1 MQRRLRLISLV
12 KSSRNHVGAAL
23 RGCPSV
29 ASKANP
35 VQVRRGGHGGP
46 PLHCLRVASALVLL
60 LVVFA
65 GHAAS
70 QTLQSKANDIRAAMD
85 AREFARAESL
95 ARELRSTDEAA
106 FTRNNFD
113 YLLARLLDRRGARAE
128 ASSLY
133 LAMLERNSIV
143 AQYALWHLSLLAKNS
158 GDLALERQY
167 ITRLLVSY
175 PSSALASPARERL
188 IDSHLESGDYRAAAA
203 LLKPIASTTGVKGR
217 SVLARLGDA
226 YSKIGDSEQA
236 RAVFNQLIGAS
247 RDDYALAAAAGL
259 DALDKAS
266 RTNPNEFEAI
276 RRARIY
282 LFNRHWPEAR
292 AHFIDIVDRF
302 PESPNRPE
310 ALYQTGFTFF
320 REYNFDEAIKWFERA
335 HTEFPA
341 KKEGEQG
348 YYYVGS
354 SLQQAHRYEQ
364 AARRYSDFITAYPA
378 SDLLEGA
385 YRNVVDCLRYAG
397 KYDEA
402 IEWSRR
408 IVQVF
413 ARQPLATV
421 GLYNEAKIELTQG
434 HYEAALTLV
443 NRVAAMPVNAKLVS
457 SPIRGEAAFLRI
469 FTLEKMG
476 RVAEAARAYLAIPD
490 ERDSYFGYRATE
502 RLRALMNSDEGRRVI
517 EPAARA
523 YRAQARAAFDGG
535 RYSEAKDAANQAL
548 RLIDDDAT
556 RTELLGILRK
566 CYTHLPAYSAVSRYR
581 LVPVAREVISGS
593 SPAQAETTHHAL
605 ASEFMFLG
613 LYDEGVTELA
623 EARLGTASVPD
634 TNSDT
639 SYSLAVYSN
648 RGDQAHHAIAFGESA
663 GKTIPQDYQLEL
675 MPRDLAEL
683 IYPAPYRDAFDRYSP
698 KLDVDPRLVL
708 SLARQESRFNPS
720 VKSAAAARGLLQF
733 IPETAQKLADEEGL
747 KNFELDDVYTPE
759 IAVRLAVRYV
769 ADLLKLF
776 PNNPHAV
783 LAAYNTGE
791 FNVER
796 WISRA
801 RSADVDRLLTEIAIP
816 ETKDYVA
823 KVMNSYRAYVRLYT
837 EDLRPRGK

>member
-1 MQRRLRLISLV
+1 MVLCSLPTF
-12 KSSRNHVGAAL
+12 AQ
-23 RGCPSV
+23 
-29 ASKANP
+29 P
-35 VQVRRGGHGGP
+35 V
-46 PLHCLRVASALVLL
+46 
-60 LVVFA
+60 
-65 GHAAS
+65 
-70 QTLQSKANDIRAAMD
+70 QSKANDIRSAMD
-85 AREFARAESL
+85 SRDFSRAESL
-95 ARELRSTDEAA
+95 ARELRSVDQAA

-113 YLLARLLDRRGARAE
+113 YLLARLLERRGARSE
-128 ASSLY
+128 ASALY
-133 LAMLERNSIV
+133 LKLLDRNSIV
-143 AQYALWHLSLLAKNS
+143 AQYALWHLSLLAKS
-158 GDLALERQY
+158 SSDLALERQY
-167 ITRLLVSY
+167 ITRLLVSF
-175 PSSALASPARERL
+175 PASALNSRARERL
-188 IDSHLESGDYRAAAA
+188 IDSHLESGDYRAAVA

-217 SVLARLGDA
+217 SAMARLGEA
-226 YSKIGDSEQA
+226 YSKTGETEQA
-236 RAVFNQLIGAS
+236 RAVFNQLVGAS
-247 RDDYALAAAAGL
+247 RDDYALAASAGL
-259 DALDKAS
+259 DSLDKAAKTMPS
-266 RTNPNEFEAI
+266 EFDAL

-292 AHFIDIVDRF
+292 DHLVDIVERF
-302 PESPNRPE
+302 PESANRAE

-320 REYNFDEAIKWFERA
+320 REYNYDEAIKWFERA
-335 HTEFPA
+335 HSEFPA

-354 SLQQAHRYEQ
+354 SLQQAHRYEP
-364 AARRYSDFITAYPA
+364 AARRYSDFIAGYPE

-434 HYEAALTLV
+434 HYEAALTLLT
-443 NRVAAMPVNAKLVS
+443 RVAAMPVYAKLVS

-476 RVAEAARAYLAIPD
+476 RTAEAARAYMAIPD
-490 ERDSYFGYRATE
+490 ERDNYFGFRATE
-502 RLRALMNSDEGRRVI
+502 RLRAMMSTDEGRRVI

-523 YRAQARAAFDGG
+523 YRTQARAALDGG

-548 RLIDDDAT
+548 RLIDDVSA
-556 RTELLGILRK
+556 RGELLGILRK
-566 CYTHLPAYSAVSRYR
+566 CYAHLPAYSAVARYH
-581 LVPVAREVISGS
+581 LVPVAREVITS
-593 SPAQAETTHHAL
+593 SNPAGAEATHHAL

-623 EARLGTASVPD
+623 EARVGTASVVD
-634 TNSDT
+634 TNSDA
-639 SYSLAVYSN
+639 SYSMAVYSN
-648 RGDQAHHAIAFGESA
+648 RGDQAHRAIAFGESA

-683 IYPAPYRDAFDRYSP
+683 IYPAPYRDAFDRFSP

-720 VKSAAAARGLLQF
+720 VKSPAAARGLLQF
-733 IPETAQKLADEEGL
+733 IPETAQKLADEEGM
-747 KNFELDDVYTPE
+747 KHFELDDVYTPE
-759 IAVRLAVRYV
+759 VAVRLAVRYV

-801 RSADVDRLLTEIAIP
+801 HSSDVDRLLTEIAIP

-837 EDLRPRGK
+837 EDLRPRVSNK

>member
-1 MQRRLRLISLV
+1 MGHIGLRSFF
-12 KSSRNHVGAAL
+12 
-23 RGCPSV
+23 SV
-29 ASKANP
+29 LS
-35 VQVRRGGHGGP
+35 V
-46 PLHCLRVASALVLL
+46 ALVLFVL
-60 LVVFA
+60 SGPSTA
-65 GHAAS
+65 
-70 QTLQSKANDIRAAMD
+70 QTLQSKTNDIRTAMD
-85 AREFARAESL
+85 AREFERAEDL
-95 ARELRSTDEAA
+95 ARELRSSDRAA
-106 FTRNNFD
+106 FTRNNYD
-113 YLLARLLDRRGARAE
+113 YLLARLLERRGAKTE

-133 LAMLERNSIV
+133 LGLLERNPIV
-143 AQYALWHLSLLAKNS
+143 AQYALWHLSLLAKDA

-175 PSSALASPARERL
+175 PASALASRARERL
-188 IDSHLESGDYRAAAA
+188 IDSHLESGDYRASVA
-203 LLKPIASTTGVKGR
+203 LLKPIASPAGVKGR
-217 SVLARLGDA
+217 SAMARMGEA
-226 YSKIGDSEQA
+226 YSKTGEAEQA
-236 RAVFNQLIGAS
+236 RTVFNQLIGAS

-259 DALDKAS
+259 DSLDRVS
-266 RTNPNEFEAI
+266 RIKPNEFDAL

-292 AHFIDIVDRF
+292 AHFVDVVNRF

-320 REYNFDEAIKWFERA
+320 REYNYDDAIKWFERA
-335 HTEFPA
+335 HREFPT

-348 YYYVGS
+348 YYWVGS
-354 SLQQAHRYEQ
+354 SLQQAHRYDE

-378 SDLLEGA
+378 SELLEGA

-397 KYDEA
+397 KFEEA
-402 IEWSRR
+402 IESSRR
-408 IVQVF
+408 MVQKY
-413 ARQPLATV
+413 AGQPLATV
-421 GLYNEAKIELTQG
+421 GLYNEAKIQLTRGNHDAVLQLLMRVS
-434 HYEAALTLV
+434 AL
-443 NRVAAMPVNAKLVS
+443 PVTSKVVS
-457 SPIRGEAAFLRI
+457 APIRGEAAFLRI

-476 RVAEAARAYLAIPD
+476 RVLEAARAYLAIPD
-490 ERDSYFGYRATE
+490 ERDNYFGYRATE
-502 RLRALMNSDEGRRVI
+502 RLRALMSTDEGRRLI
-517 EPAARA
+517 EPIARA
-523 YRAQARAAFDGG
+523 YRTQARAAFDGK

-548 RLIDDDAT
+548 RLIEDEAP

-566 CYTHLPAYSAVSRYR
+566 CYANLPAYSTASRYR
-581 LVPVAREVISGS
+581 LVPIARELTTRSTPDG
-593 SPAQAETTHHAL
+593 AEATHHAL

-613 LYDEGVTELA
+613 LYDEGVTELG
-623 EARLGTASVPD
+623 EARVGGASAFD
-634 TNSDT
+634 TNSDAA
-639 SYSLAVYSN
+639 YSMAVYSN
-648 RGDQAHHAIAFGESA
+648 RGDQAYRAIAFGESA
-663 GKTIPQDYQLEL
+663 AKAIPQDYQLEL
-675 MPRDLAEL
+675 MPRDLVEL

-698 KLDVDPRLVL
+698 AADVDPRLVL

-733 IPETAQKLADEEGL
+733 IPETAQKLADEEKM

-801 RSADVDRLLTEIAIP
+801 RSSDVDRLLAEIAIP

-837 EDLRPRGK
+837 QDLKPRR

>member
-1 MQRRLRLISLV
+1 MVLCCLSA
-12 KSSRNHVGAAL
+12 GAQ
-23 RGCPSV
+23 S
-29 ASKANP
+29 
-35 VQVRRGGHGGP
+35 
-46 PLHCLRVASALVLL
+46 
-60 LVVFA
+60 
-65 GHAAS
+65 
-70 QTLQSKANDIRAAMD
+70 LQSKANDIRAAMD
-85 AREFARAESL
+85 ARDFSRAETL
-95 ARELRSTDEAA
+95 VREVRSTDQAA
-106 FTRNNFD
+106 FTLNSYD
-113 YLLARLLDRRGARAE
+113 YLLARLLERRGARSE

-143 AQYALWHLSLLAKNS
+143 AQYALWHLSLLAKSS
-158 GDLALERQY
+158 GDLPLERQY
-167 ITRLLVSY
+167 ITRLLVSF
-175 PSSALASPARERL
+175 PGSALTSRARERL
-188 IDSHLESGDYRAAAA
+188 IDSHLESGDYRAAIA
-203 LLKPIASTTGVKGR
+203 LLKPIASTTSLKGR
-217 SVLARLGDA
+217 SSLARLGEA
-226 YSKIGDSEQA
+226 YSKTGDSEKA
-236 RAVFNQLIGAS
+236 RAVFNQLVGAS
-247 RDDYALAAAAGL
+247 RDDYALAASAGL
-259 DALDKAS
+259 DALDKAA
-266 RTNPNEFEAI
+266 RAKPNEFDAL

-292 AHFIDIVDRF
+292 AHFVDIVDRF
-302 PESPNRPE
+302 PESANRAE

-320 REYNFDEAIKWFERA
+320 REYKYDDAVKWFERA

-348 YYYVGS
+348 YYWVGS
-354 SLQQAHRYEQ
+354 SLQQAHHYEQ
-364 AARRYSDFITAYPA
+364 AARRYSDFITAYPE

-397 KYDEA
+397 KFDEA

-413 ARQPLATV
+413 AREPLATV
-421 GLYNEAKIELTQG
+421 GLYNEAKIQLTQG
-434 HYEAALTLV
+434 HFDAALLLLT
-443 NRVAAMPVNAKLVS
+443 RVSALPVHAKLVS

-476 RVAEAARAYLAIPD
+476 RLTEAVRAYLAIPD
-490 ERDSYFGYRATE
+490 ERDNYFGYRATE
-502 RLRALMNSDEGRRVI
+502 RLRVLKATEDGARTI

-556 RTELLGILRK
+556 RNELLGILRK
-566 CYTHLPAYSAVSRYR
+566 CYTHLPAYSAVSRYH
-581 LVPVAREVISGS
+581 LVPVAREVNIGS
-593 SPAQAETTHHAL
+593 NSTAPEPTHHAL

-623 EARLGTASVPD
+623 EARLATASVVD

-639 SYSLAVYSN
+639 SYSMAVYSN
-648 RGDQAHHAIAFGESA
+648 RGDQAHRAIAFGESA
-663 GKTIPQDYQLEL
+663 GKTIPQDFQLEL

-683 IYPAPYRDAFDRYSP
+683 IYPAPYRDAFDRFSP
-698 KLDVDPRLVL
+698 KLNVDPRLVL

-747 KNFELDDVYTPE
+747 KDFELDDVYTPE

-776 PNNPHAV
+776 PHNPHAV

-801 RSADVDRLLTEIAIP
+801 HSSDVDRLLTEIAIP

-837 EDLRPRGK
+837 EDLRARSK

>member
-1 MQRRLRLISLV
+1 LV
-12 KSSRNHVGAAL
+12 NHVGAAL
-23 RGCPSV
+23 RGRPSV
-29 ASKANP
+29 ISSARPFPAS
-35 VQVRRGGHGGP
+35 RGGHGGP
-46 PLHCLRVASALVLL
+46 PLHCFRAASALALL
-60 LVVFA
+60 LAVFA

-70 QTLQSKANDIRAAMD
+70 QTLQSKANEVRVAMD
-85 AREFARAESL
+85 ARDFSRAESL
-95 ARELRSTDEAA
+95 SRELRSVDQAA

-113 YLLARLLDRRGARAE
+113 YLLARLLERRGARSE

-143 AQYALWHLSLLAKNS
+143 AQYALWHLSLLAKSS

-175 PSSALASPARERL
+175 PASALVSRARERL
-188 IDSHLESGDYRAAAA
+188 IESHLESGDYRAAVT
-203 LLKPIASTTGVKGR
+203 LLRPIASTTGVKGR
-217 SVLARLGDA
+217 SAMARLGDA
-226 YSKIGDSEQA
+226 YSKAGETEQA
-236 RAVFNQLIGAS
+236 SAVFNQLLGAS
-247 RDDYALAAAAGL
+247 RDDYALAACAGL

-266 RTNPNEFEAI
+266 RTKPNEFEAV

-292 AHFIDIVDRF
+292 AHFIDIVNRF
-302 PESPNRPE
+302 PQSPNLAE
-310 ALYQTGFTFF
+310 ALYQTGFTYF
-320 REYNFDEAIKWFERA
+320 REYNYDEAIKWFERA
-335 HTEFPA
+335 HAEFPA
-341 KKEGEQG
+341 KKEGELG
-348 YYYVGS
+348 YYWVGS

-364 AARRYSDFITAYPA
+364 AAQRYSDFITAYPA

-397 KYDEA
+397 KFDEA

-413 ARQPLATV
+413 AREPLATV
-421 GLYNEAKIELTQG
+421 GLYNEAKIQLTQG
-434 HYEAALTLV
+434 HYDAALTLLT
-443 NRVAAMPVNAKLVS
+443 RVAALPVNAKLVS
-457 SPIRGEAAFLRI
+457 SPIRGEAGFLRI

-476 RVAEAARAYLAIPD
+476 RLTEAVRAYLAIPD
-490 ERDSYFGYRATE
+490 ERDNYFGYRATE
-502 RLRALMNSDEGRRVI
+502 RLRALKSTEEGARTI
-517 EPAARA
+517 DQAARA

-548 RLIDDDAT
+548 RLIDEEAA
-556 RTELLGILRK
+556 RSELLGILRK
-566 CYTHLPAYSAVSRYR
+566 SYTHLPAYSAVNRYH
-581 LVPVAREVISGS
+581 LVPVAREVISS
-593 SPAQAETTHHAL
+593 STSAQAETTHHTL

-623 EARLGTASVPD
+623 EARIGTASTVD

-639 SYSLAVYSN
+639 SYSMAVYSN
-648 RGDQAHHAIAFGESA
+648 RGDQAHRAIAFGESA

-683 IYPAPYRDAFDRYSP
+683 IYPAPYRDAFDRFSP

-720 VKSAAAARGLLQF
+720 VKSPAAARGLLQF

-747 KNFELDDVYTPE
+747 KDFELDDVYTPE
-759 IAVRLAVRYV
+759 VAVRLAVRYV

-801 RSADVDRLLTEIAIP
+801 RSSDVDRLLTEIAIP

-837 EDLRPRGK
+837 EDLRPRVSNK

>member
-1 MQRRLRLISLV
+1 LV
-12 KSSRNHVGAAL
+12 KRVGAVLCGRPSAASNSNPFHVG
-23 RGCPSV
+23 G
-29 ASKANP
+29 
-35 VQVRRGGHGGP
+35 GGHGGP
-46 PLHCLRVASALVLL
+46 PLHGLRVRSALL
-60 LVVFA
+60 LVLPVLA
-65 GHAAS
+65 LPGAA
-70 QTLQSKANDIRAAMD
+70 QTLQSKADNVRAAMD
-85 AREFARAESL
+85 AREFARAETL
-95 ARELRSTDEAA
+95 ARELRSTDQSA

-113 YLLARLLDRRGARAE
+113 YLLARLLERRGARSE
-128 ASSLY
+128 ATSLY
-133 LAMLERNSIV
+133 LAMLDRNSIV

-167 ITRLLVSY
+167 ITRLLVSF
-175 PSSALASPARERL
+175 PASALALRARERL

-203 LLKPIASTTGVKGR
+203 LLKPIASTTGVRGR
-217 SVLARLGDA
+217 SAMARLGEA
-226 YSKIGDSEQA
+226 YSKTGETQQA
-236 RAVFNQLIGAS
+236 RAVFTQLIGAS

-259 DALDKAS
+259 DSLDQVS
-266 RTNPNEFEAI
+266 RTKPNEFDAM

-292 AHFIDIVDRF
+292 AQFVDIVDRF
-302 PESPNRPE
+302 PESSNRPE

-320 REYNFDEAIKWFERA
+320 REYNYDDAIKWFERA

-348 YYYVGS
+348 YYWVGS
-354 SLQQAHRYEQ
+354 SLQQAHRYQ
-364 AARRYSDFITAYPA
+364 QGARRYSDFITAYPE

-402 IEWSRR
+402 IDWCHR
-408 IVQVF
+408 IEQKF
-413 ARQPLATV
+413 AGQPLATV
-421 GLYNEAKIELTQG
+421 GLYNEAKIQLTQG
-434 HYEAALTLV
+434 HYDSALLLLT
-443 NRVAAMPVNAKLVS
+443 RVSALPLTPKMISA
-457 SPIRGEAAFLRI
+457 PIRGEAAFLRI
-469 FTLEKMG
+469 YTLEKMG
-476 RVAEAARAYLAIPD
+476 RVNEAARAYLAIPD
-490 ERDSYFGYRATE
+490 ERDNYFGYRATE
-502 RLRALMNSDEGRRVI
+502 RLRALMSTDDGRRVI
-517 EPAARA
+517 EPATGA

-548 RLIDDDAT
+548 RLIGEEASRADIL
-556 RTELLGILRK
+556 EILRK

-581 LVPVAREVISGS
+581 LIPVARQFVSHS
-593 SPAQAETTHHAL
+593 NPAQGETTHQSL
-605 ASEFMFLG
+605 AAEFMFLG
-613 LYDEGVTELA
+613 LYDEGVAELA
-623 EARLGTASVPD
+623 EARAGMATTID

-639 SYSLAVYSN
+639 SYSMAVYSN
-648 RGDQAHHAIAFGESA
+648 RGDQAHRAIAFGESA

-675 MPRDLAEL
+675 MPRELAEL
-683 IYPAPYRDAFDRYSP
+683 IYPAPYRDAFDRFSP

-759 IAVRLAVRYV
+759 VAVRLAVRYV

-776 PNNPHAV
+776 PHNPYAV

-801 RSADVDRLLTEIAIP
+801 RSSDVDRLLTEIAIP

-837 EDLRPRGK
+837 KDLRPRGK